1 MNIVRIA
8 WTFLQI
14 GIANE
19 LQYRANFFIQLLQS
33 LISLGVGLVGLGLV
47 FSYTSQLNG
56 WSQPELL
63 VVMGVFTLM
72 GGVIQSAI
80 QPNMERL
87 ANEIQQGTLD
97 FALTK
102 PADGQV
108 IVSVREFRFWRLVDV
123 AVGLVVIGIAIREMQ
138 NGSCATCGQLGIL
151 QGLAFL
157 LALILGGI
165 MIYSFWLILS
175 SVAFWVIRVDQIVNL
190 FEGIFAAGRWP
201 VSIYPE
207 WLQVGLTFLVPV
219 AFAVTVP
226 AEALT
231 GRLTALNLLGAA
243 GLTVGLMVV
252 ARLIWRLGIKHYAG
266 ASA

>member
-1 MNIVRIA
+1 MNIFRIA
-8 WTFLQI
+8 WTFLRI

-19 LQYRANFFIQLLQS
+19 FQYRANFFIQLLQS
-33 LISLGVGLVGLGLV
+33 LISLGVGLVGLSLV

-63 VVMGVFTLM
+63 AVMGVFTLM

-87 ANEIQQGTLD
+87 TNEIRQGTLD

-123 AVGLVVIGIAIREMQ
+123 AVGLAVIGIAIHEIH

-151 QGLAFL
+151 QVLAFL
-157 LALILGGI
+157 LALILGAI
-165 MIYSFWLILS
+165 MVYCLWLILS
-175 SVAFWVIRVDQIVNL
+175 SVAFWVIRVDQIANL
-190 FEGIFAAGRWP
+190 FEGIYAAGRWP
-201 VSIYPE
+201 VSIYPQ

-231 GRLTALNLLGAA
+231 GRLTALNLLAA
-243 GLTVGLMVV
+243 LGLAVGLMLL